1 MQSQNLWK
9 LAYPHSYQ
17 LGLADVSYMVYLISP
32 CVSEIRTIRYVWKGG
47 GGGKWIKQPRGLVKK
62 ITLYITAGDT
72 NDENCDENHEG
83 DDNNEMD
90 DVYMI
95 VGDRRP

>member
-1 MQSQNLWK
+1 M
-9 LAYPHSYQ
+9 
-17 LGLADVSYMVYLISP
+17 
-32 CVSEIRTIRYVWKGG
+32 
-47 GGGKWIKQPRGLVKK
+47 KK
-62 ITLYITAGDT
+62 IALYITAGDT

-83 DDNNEMD
+83 DDDDDVD